1 MAVQIFKLRGV
12 PEDEAE
18 DIRALLEANDLSFYE
33 TSAGNWGISMPALWL
48 HNADDKPRA
57 RELIDAYQKQRQ
69 IDQRKAYQE
78 LKSRGEHPTL
88 WREFKASPLKVV
100 FVLAAVLVL
109 MYFAIVPWLPD
120 F

>member
-18 DIRALLEANDLSFYE
+18 DIRELLESNDLSFYE

-48 HNADDKPRA
+48 HDAADKPRA

-69 IDQRKAYQE
+69 IDRREAFAE
-78 LKSRGEHPTL
+78 LKSRGEQPTL
-88 WREFKASPLKVV
+88 WREFRSNPLKFV
-100 FVLAAVLVL
+100 FVMAAVIALL
-109 MYFAIVPWLPD
+109 YFATVPWLPSS
-120 F
+120 